1 MNCECDRLRRQIAE
15 MQAKLQKQKNEVG
28 RLTRL
33 TASLNQ
39 EKKDLLFDLNKL
51 RFRVEQRADT

>member
-1 MNCECDRLRRQIAE
+1 MSCECDRLRRQIAE
-15 MQAKLQKQKNEVG
+15 MQAKLQKQKNEIG

-51 RFRVEQRADT
+51 RFRMEQRAET